1 MVAFAYVEDHCE
13 GLDIDLGG
21 YVCWDRVHVVE
32 ASARPESVLGEP
44 ADQFGNDI
52 ARCAVD
58 EGGRTEVMIGAA
70 LIDDHHRIAVLDH
83 GEGNK
88 RGRVDAQ
95 GRADDDCRVGPFRHV
110 PRSVRRLGWKLLA
123 EVHNLGLEDPAAA
136 ETPRIGRAGFP
147 APFDLVEAGF
157 VTTGDAVDAMGIPVE
172 FDERWGTEAR
182 GGVESIDEPP
192 RVQWRLGCVCPAG
205 SAGRV

>member
-1 MVAFAYVEDHCE
+1 M
-13 GLDIDLGG
+13 
-21 YVCWDRVHVVE
+21 
-32 ASARPESVLGEP
+32 GEP
-44 ADQFGNDI
+44 VDQFRDDV
-52 ARCAVD
+52 ARRTID
-58 EGGRTEVMIGAA
+58 ESGSTKVVIGVA
-70 LIDDHHRIAVLDH
+70 LIDDHHRVAAIGHLEWD
-83 GEGNK
+83 E
-88 RGRVDAQ
+88 RSRVNAQ
-95 GRADDDCRVGPFRHV
+95 GRTDDDHPVGSFRHF
-110 PRSVRRLGWKLLA
+110 PGAICRLGRKFLA